1 MTRDEVC
8 TCAQYSQCTV
18 CNKSRSNYAE
28 LMEENERLRAEKAEL
43 CDALETLMD
52 WQNGPPLSSCKWITG
67 WGDAMENAERLLVV
81 HGRTEVT
88 P

>member
-1 MTRDEVC
+1 MSEPCLVC
-8 TCAQYSQCTV
+8 GRSSADMAKLIAE
-18 CNKSRSNYAE
+18 NKTMNARIAE
-28 LMEENERLRAEKAEL
+28 LL
-43 CDALETLMD
+43 DALEELMD